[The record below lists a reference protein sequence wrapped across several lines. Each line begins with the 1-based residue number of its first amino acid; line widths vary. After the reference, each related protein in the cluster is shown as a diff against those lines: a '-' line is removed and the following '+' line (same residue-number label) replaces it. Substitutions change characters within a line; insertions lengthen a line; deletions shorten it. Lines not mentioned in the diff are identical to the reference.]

1 MHTIISKI
9 QYTFILAVL
18 AIAANLSA
26 ATIEYK
32 EIDDKFI
39 ESDVVRLDEKKGLSI
54 ETKAGDFA
62 FKPYILVQTTGNY
75 NYYDDEGLNLADQD
89 RVANIGFAIPN
100 AIIGFSGRAFKIVT
114 FNVAM
119 NAAKS
124 GANLLQQAWF
134 DIHANDALRVRVG
147 KFKVPFAQG
156 YLCTLGET
164 MFPSLPLSLTTTA
177 NLNMSLN
184 ATNPTVGLGFDLGV
198 QLHGIVKDKFQYQLG
213 VFNGNGGSLVANKT
227 TSDDHKGLPSL
238 LYAARMAFMPLGVMP
253 THQGIPS
260 DIENN
265 KLLFGLSANYNV
277 EAEDESAN
285 DFRFGVEASWLFH
298 RLFLSGEFYYLRMNW
313 TRRMQQTQDF
323 SLIGG
328 YAQAGYFVTPKFQ
341 PALRYDF
348 FNRNGLDKKGYLNA
362 PAMALNYYFVKCNL
376 KLQLMYQYMGR
387 YGHETQLD
395 RDNDDTGLA
404 THTGMALLQFTF

>member
-1 MHTIISKI
+1 
-9 QYTFILAVL
+9 
-18 AIAANLSA
+18 
-26 ATIEYK
+26 
-32 EIDDKFI
+32 
-39 ESDVVRLDEKKGLSI
+39 
-54 ETKAGDFA
+54 
-62 FKPYILVQTTGNY
+62 
-75 NYYDDEGLNLADQD
+75 
-89 RVANIGFAIPN
+89 
-100 AIIGFSGRAFKIVT
+100 
-114 FNVAM
+114 
-119 NAAKS
+119 
-124 GANLLQQAWF
+124 
-134 DIHANDALRVRVG
+134 
-147 KFKVPFAQG
+147 
-156 YLCTLGET
+156 
-164 MFPSLPLSLTTTA
+164 
-177 NLNMSLN
+177 
-184 ATNPTVGLGFDLGV
+184 
-198 QLHGIVKDKFQYQLG
+198 
-213 VFNGNGGSLVANKT
+213 
-227 TSDDHKGLPSL
+227 
-238 LYAARMAFMPLGVMP
+238 MAFMPLGVMP

>member
-9 QYTFILAVL
+9 QYTFFLAVL

-156 YLCTLGET
+156 
-164 MFPSLPLSLTTTA
+164 
-177 NLNMSLN
+177 
-184 ATNPTVGLGFDLGV
+184 
-198 QLHGIVKDKFQYQLG
+198 
-213 VFNGNGGSLVANKT
+213 
-227 TSDDHKGLPSL
+227 
-238 LYAARMAFMPLGVMP
+238 
-253 THQGIPS
+253 
-260 DIENN
+260 
-265 KLLFGLSANYNV
+265 
-277 EAEDESAN
+277 
-285 DFRFGVEASWLFH
+285 
-298 RLFLSGEFYYLRMNW
+298 
-313 TRRMQQTQDF
+313 
-323 SLIGG
+323 
-328 YAQAGYFVTPKFQ
+328 
-341 PALRYDF
+341 
-348 FNRNGLDKKGYLNA
+348 
-362 PAMALNYYFVKCNL
+362 
-376 KLQLMYQYMGR
+376 
-387 YGHETQLD
+387 
-395 RDNDDTGLA
+395 
-404 THTGMALLQFTF
+404 

>member
-1 MHTIISKI
+1 MKLMTSYK
-9 QYTFILAVL
+9 YFLSLATLAV
-18 AIAANLSA
+18 ATATYAAN
-26 ATIEYK
+26 IEYK

-75 NYYDDEGLNLADQD
+75 NYYDDEGINLADQD

-164 MFPSLPLSLTTTA
+164 MFPALPLSLTTTA

-198 QLHGIVKDKFQYQLG
+198 QVHGIVKDKFQYQVG
-213 VFNGNGGSLVANKT
+213 VFNGNGGSLAANKT

-238 LYAARMAFMPLGVMP
+238 LYAGRVAYMPLGVMP

-260 DIENN
+260 DLENN

-285 DFRFGVEASWLFH
+285 DFRFGAEASWLFH
-298 RLFLSGEFYYLRMNW
+298 RFFLSGEFYYLRMNW
-313 TRRMQQTQDF
+313 TKRMQQTQDF
-323 SLIGG
+323 RLVGG
-328 YAQAGYFVTPKFQ
+328 YAQAGYFITPKFQ

-348 FNRNGLDKKGYLNA
+348 FNRNGLDKAGYLNA
-362 PAMALNYYFVKCNL
+362 PAVALNYYFVKCNL

-387 YGHETQLD
+387 YGHDTQLD